1 MSENEN
7 LEPEVE
13 ENATFD
19 EGDVTESQP
28 DVEHGEPDV
37 DVAPDDH
44 DANELEEGEYEKSDW
59 KPNYSYRYNNEEY
72 EMDDRLKNLIKSPE
86 DEKIVRD
93 LVERAEGLNLLKEQ
107 RQHLRDEVS
116 QLQYVEAQRQQA
128 VNQMTQFLQKGDLRS
143 FTKAWGITPE
153 QIRNLAL
160 EDARIAE
167 LPEEQQQAW
176 YRSQQAQEQA
186 WQLQQQNQQLQ
197 QQYSQ
202 MAVQQRENELQ
213 GVLHHER
220 YSYAAQAFDERVGR
234 PGAFRD
240 EIIKRGQYYAQVHQK
255 DVPPHVLAEELL
267 AYVGQPQAPQ
277 QQPSKSSQH
286 NVVTQPRKP
295 SMPRIRGGSG
305 SPVKAKVKSI
315 ADIKKLA
322 DQFATG

>member
-1 MSENEN
+1 MTEENEN

-13 ENATFD
+13 ENATLD
-19 EGDVTESQP
+19 EGDIAESQP
-28 DVEHGEPDV
+28 DVELESDPEYT
-37 DVAPDDH
+37 PDDH
-44 DANELEEGEYEKSDW
+44 DANESEGEETPDW
-59 KPNYSYRYNNEEY
+59 EPNYSYRFNDEEY
-72 EMDDRLKNLIKSPE
+72 EMDDRLKQLIDSPE
-86 DEKIVRD
+86 KEELVRD

-107 RQHLRDEVS
+107 RQHLRDEVT
-116 QLQYVEAQRQQA
+116 QLQSIEAQRQQA
-128 VNQMTQFLQKGDLRS
+128 VNQMTEFLQKGDLRS

-167 LPEEQQQAW
+167 LPEDQQQAW
-176 YRSQQAQEQA
+176 HRSQQAQEQA

-197 QQYSQ
+197 QQFSQ

-213 GVLHHER
+213 SVLNHER
-220 YSYAAQAFDERVGR
+220 YSYAAQAFDERAGR

-255 DVPPHVLAEELL
+255 DVPPNVLADELL
-267 AYVGQPQAPQ
+267 TYVGQ
-277 QQPSKSSQH
+277 QQPSQPQH
-286 NVVTQPRKP
+286 QTQHQQQRRVVTEKKP
-295 SMPRIRGGSG
+295 TMPSVRGNTG
-305 SPVKAKVKSI
+305 SPVKSKVKSI